1 MDISPECQTI
11 ALRPG
16 AIIHIETVNRGS
28 GAAPQRR
35 YNHFHPA
42 CEIVWF
48 RRANG
53 WLLAD
58 GAATS
63 VEGGQIVFL
72 PSMHV
77 HDFDM
82 APGPHF
88 WVLLQFE
95 PFMLGSM
102 MQNLVAEKLRGA
114 FIARPD
120 VKTTARLDALFSW
133 LEEIATQPAHAV
145 ESARLLDL
153 ILTLV
158 ARADDSNALIANK
171 QPGSLDRIRPVVD
184 LVHNRVRDCPGLEE
198 AAALCN
204 LSPFYFSRQFKA
216 HIGMG
221 YADYVQM
228 HRLNVA
234 ARLVLMT
241 DQSLAQIAYAVGFAT
256 PSYFSTS
263 FSERF
268 GTSPRL
274 YRSRGKEGSPYLR
287 DDAQDFESL

>member
-1 MDISPECQTI
+1 M
-11 ALRPG
+11 
-16 AIIHIETVNRGS
+16 IHIETVNRGP
-28 GAAPQRR
+28 GAPPQRR

-48 RRANG
+48 RQANG
-53 WLLAD
+53 RLLSD
-58 GAATS
+58 GT
-63 VEGGQIVFL
+63 VTEIHGGQIVFL

-82 APGPHF
+82 APGPHD

-95 PFMLGSM
+95 PFLLGSM
-102 MQNLVAEKLRGA
+102 KQNLIAERLRDA
-114 FIARPD
+114 FTARPD
-120 VKTTARLDALFSW
+120 GKTTARLDTLFSW
-133 LEEIATQPAHAV
+133 LEEIATEPANV
-145 ESARLLDL
+145 LESARLLEL
-153 ILTLV
+153 VLTLV
-158 ARADDSNALIANK
+158 SRSDDRTPLIATK
-171 QPGSLDRIRPVVD
+171 PPGALDRIRPVVD
-184 LVHNRVRDCPGLEE
+184 LVHNRVRESPGLEE

-204 LSPFYFSRQFKA
+204 LSPFYFSRQFRA
-216 HIGMG
+216 HIGIG

-256 PSYFSTS
+256 PSYFSTC

-268 GTSPRL
+268 GASPRT
-274 YRSRGKEGSPYLR
+274 YRRRGKEGSPYLR